1 MKNYS
6 DLRGN
11 QGSPILEALN
21 RGSNSNTS
29 SFGSV
34 DQFISGLLGQNFI
47 QDKHEDFQKP
57 TETVIDSHDDKPSQY
72 IRMPKEFLD
81 DEQDHKEKPI
91 LGGPESSHT
100 VHDNSYVRDM
110 EDEEELEKEIEQE
123 DNTNYKIY
131 RDKEETFECN
141 ISVQGAKL
149 STSQVRLIFD
159 HEICNVVF
167 YGKVYKD
174 GKCAVPLKKMSFYP
188 EGSTGRVRLEVIV
201 DDTIFV
207 PWEETFVVEG
217 AKKVTVQ
224 VKSQKK
230 VDFRF

>member
-21 RGSNSNTS
+21 RGANAGVST
-29 SFGSV
+29 FGSV

-47 QDKHEDFQKP
+47 QDKLGDTQKQEDN
-57 TETVIDSHDDKPSQY
+57 TIDKSDNKTSQY
-72 IRMPKEFLD
+72 IRMPKEFTD
-81 DEQDHKEKPI
+81 DE
-91 LGGPESSHT
+91 PERGKL
-100 VHDNSYVRDM
+100 DNIENEEDF
-110 EDEEELEKEIEQE
+110 DEEEETSDEVEQE
-123 DNTNYKIY
+123 DNNNYKIY

-188 EGSTGRVRLEVIV
+188 EGSIGRVRLEVIV